1 MRIVSITVFSL
12 IATSMNALLIQKA
25 SQIEK
30 RTLPFP
36 ADAHESGHQSHQLDI
51 TQSSIA
57 SQSTESSIVS
67 QPTESSIASQSTE
80 VQPNTNP
87 TPTQKLACAT
97 GLSTTPHAVQ
107 PNYEPND
114 VWIRKIN
121 DMKFAR
127 KKLSFKLKTKTDPDE
142 LEAIEDQILAI
153 DETIQDQTR
162 ERGIL
167 LREYGA
173 PTVTITEILRPTAT
187 AQVKPPWSYEEFI
200 AKRKAAYLMRMEF
213 LKQYGGEIDD
223 EWM

>member
-1 MRIVSITVFSL
+1 
-12 IATSMNALLIQKA
+12 
-25 SQIEK
+25 
-30 RTLPFP
+30 
-36 ADAHESGHQSHQLDI
+36 
-51 TQSSIA
+51 
-57 SQSTESSIVS
+57 
-67 QPTESSIASQSTE
+67 
-80 VQPNTNP
+80 
-87 TPTQKLACAT
+87 
-97 GLSTTPHAVQ
+97 
-107 PNYEPND
+107 
-114 VWIRKIN
+114 
-121 DMKFAR
+121 MKFAR